1 VRLSHKSRWSAL
13 LREADSN
20 ESFGTALRTLA
31 HSGEFDVL
39 LAQVD
44 LSRFRGAAERVW
56 CSAVVHALV
65 DAVAGTAVFPAVTTV
80 HSTDP
85 WLDLAR
91 YARTHEL
98 PLLRGPGAAMRAIAA
113 AARWAPQVRPPV
125 ERWSPVDLSD
135 LLAPGALAELESSI
149 ALERYGVRF
158 PQRRRALTP
167 EAAER
172 AALELGPPVV
182 IKVDGPAHKSLDG
195 GVILDVASAAAARAA
210 AERLAATVL
219 AVKQVTGG
227 DEVFCG
233 MTRDPD
239 YGPILAVGAG
249 GAGVEA
255 RRPMLAVGP
264 IGSGEAR
271 ALAEEA
277 GFTARAEEI
286 ADVLVAL
293 SRVAADHPTVTEI
306 DVNPLI
312 LNADGVIAVDA
323 LIVVDQGAL

>member
-1 VRLSHKSRWSAL
+1 MRLSHKSRWSAL

-113 AARWAPQVRPPV
+113 AARWAPRVRPPV

-135 LLAPGALAELESSI
+135 LSWRPAPWRSSS
-149 ALERYGVRF
+149 
-158 PQRRRALTP
+158 
-167 EAAER
+167 
-172 AALELGPPVV
+172 PPSRSSATAS
-182 IKVDGPAHKSLDG
+182 GSR
-195 GVILDVASAAAARAA
+195 SAA
-210 AERLAATVL
+210 
-219 AVKQVTGG
+219 G
-227 DEVFCG
+227 
-233 MTRDPD
+233 
-239 YGPILAVGAG
+239 
-249 GAGVEA
+249 
-255 RRPMLAVGP
+255 
-264 IGSGEAR
+264 
-271 ALAEEA
+271 
-277 GFTARAEEI
+277 
-286 ADVLVAL
+286 
-293 SRVAADHPTVTEI
+293 H
-306 DVNPLI
+306 
-312 LNADGVIAVDA
+312 
-323 LIVVDQGAL
+323 

>member
-1 VRLSHKSRWSAL
+1 
-13 LREADSN
+13 
-20 ESFGTALRTLA
+20 
-31 HSGEFDVL
+31 
-39 LAQVD
+39 VD

-98 PLLRGPGAAMRAIAA
+98 PLLCGPGAAMRAIAA

-239 YGPILAVGAG
+239 YGPSLAVGRGRRRRRGAPADARGRADRLGRGARPGRG
-249 GAGVEA
+249 GRLHCTCRGNRRRA
-255 RRPMLAVGP
+255 RRPQPRRRRPPDRHGDRR
-264 IGSGEAR
+264 E
-271 ALAEEA
+271 
-277 GFTARAEEI
+277 
-286 ADVLVAL
+286 
-293 SRVAADHPTVTEI
+293 
-306 DVNPLI
+306 PLI